1 MSIWTGEVNDPF
13 AFEAEVGFYDTTLR
27 DGEQTV
33 GVVLDPQQ
41 KLEIARG
48 LAEAGVERIEA
59 GFPRVSQDDWDA
71 VQLIA
76 DAGLAA
82 EIWGFSRAVRAD
94 VEALVELGVQASVI
108 ESPISDLKL
117 EALGV
122 AREEMLRRI
131 REAIAFAVENG
142 IKVAY
147 FGVDST
153 RADPDFF
160 DEAYAAAVGAG
171 ASEVVVV
178 DTIGV
183 ASPDA
188 VHALVERTRG
198 LDAPVHFHGH
208 NDFGLATANAIAAIR
223 AGARWI
229 HGTINGMGERA
240 GNANIGE
247 VALALRGLYGVETKL
262 DLVRVRELG
271 ERVREL
277 SGYELEPWKP
287 LVGENLFRRE
297 SGAVASQFHDP
308 PAIEPYSSELVGA
321 ERSIVL
327 GKKSGIDSIRIKAEE
342 LGLDLSDDRQR
353 ELLDAVKKLGAEK
366 RGLVTDDE
374 FRELAQI

>member
-1 MSIWTGEVNDPF
+1 MIWTGELNEPF

-48 LAEAGVERIEA
+48 LADAGVERIEA
-59 GFPRVSQDDWDA
+59 GFPRVSQDDWAA
-71 VQLIA
+71 VKLIA
-76 DAGLAA
+76 QAGLPA

-94 VEALVELGVQASVI
+94 VEALVELGVGASVI

-117 EALGV
+117 DALGV
-122 AREEMLRRI
+122 TRETMLGRI
-131 REAIAFAVENG
+131 RDAVSFAVASG

-183 ASPDA
+183 ANPDA
-188 VHALVERTRG
+188 TRALVERARA
-198 LDAPVHFHGH
+198 LDVPIHFHGH
-208 NDFGLATANAIAAIR
+208 NDFGLATANAIAAVQ

-229 HGTINGMGERA
+229 HGTLNGMGERA
-240 GNANIGE
+240 GNANIAE
-247 VALALRGLYGVETKL
+247 IALALRALYGIETQL
-262 DLVRVRELG
+262 DLARARQLSA
-271 ERVREL
+271 RAREL

-342 LGLDLSDDRQR
+342 LGLELSEERQR
-353 ELLDAVKKLGAEK
+353 QLLEEVKRLGEEK

-374 FRELAQI
+374 FRRLAQT